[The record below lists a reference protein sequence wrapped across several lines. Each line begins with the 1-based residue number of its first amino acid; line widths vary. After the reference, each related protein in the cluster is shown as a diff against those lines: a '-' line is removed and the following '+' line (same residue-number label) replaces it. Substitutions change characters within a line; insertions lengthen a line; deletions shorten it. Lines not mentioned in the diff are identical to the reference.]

1 MSDVLTRLSQEIEAR
16 KGTDAKASYTA
27 SLLERGEDTILQ
39 KVGEESVEFILAAKG
54 GDTAH
59 VVSEAADVWFHML
72 VMLSAKG
79 LSASDILDELERR
92 EGVSGH
98 AAIWAPRLKVSNK
111 RSRKMKVLRVSS
123 KMALS
128 KPPRRSS
135 IRLKKSLPD
144 CSDDLFVHRQ
154 ELTPVKTDLASELE
168 SGDLKKLIGDQREQ
182 INELRDMV
190 STAKKDFQ
198 STTQSVIKNTKEGLE
213 ELETSV
219 NDARRDVAEVAETQA
234 PKSTPSAIETQTS
247 AASDSAASQSS
258 ADNDTTPAKTSD
270 KSSDNRGDKTGKDTA
285 SPTTKRS
292 GTTDSGTP

>member
-1 MSDVLTRLSQEIEAR
+1 MFDVGFAEVFLIGIVALVVIGPERLPAV
-16 KGTDAKASYTA
+16 AKTVGQYVGK
-27 SLLERGEDTILQ
+27 LQRFVRG
-39 KVGEESVEFILAAKG
+39 
-54 GDTAH
+54 
-59 VVSEAADVWFHML
+59 
-72 VMLSAKG
+72 
-79 LSASDILDELERR
+79 
-92 EGVSGH
+92 
-98 AAIWAPRLKVSNK
+98 
-111 RSRKMKVLRVSS
+111 
-123 KMALS
+123 
-128 KPPRRSS
+128 
-135 IRLKKSLPD
+135 
-144 CSDDLFVHRQ
+144 
-154 ELTPVKTDLASELE
+154 VKTDLASELE